1 MKQIIIELTDQEY
14 KAFEYVANTP
24 EAWAENA
31 VKNRAR
37 QAIDEV
43 TERALIKG
51 DDSVNIDKEDIP
63 KEGVPM
69 FFRKAK
75 NIPKEVKDKIVEKAT
90 LKTAKQR
97 NEEAEQKT

>member
-1 MKQIIIELTDQEY
+1 MKITVELTDNEY
-14 KAFEYVANTP
+14 KAFEYVAVSP
-24 EAWAENA
+24 EEWIKNA
-31 VKNRAR
+31 AHNRAR

-75 NIPKEVKDKIVEKAT
+75 NIPKEVKDKIVEKSV